1 MSEQPSPDL
10 RGSGGQSAAGLRS
23 SAGVSDPQ
31 QLRGSAERL
40 DDIVMSEST
49 GTVGLI
55 FIEQKDGIVV
65 LMCVSSLRFI
75 AASLCIFNRFS
86 CPNFILQFFS
96 FSSFFRCVHQGSA
109 EEDGRVK
116 SGDRVVSIDGT
127 STSGLS
133 LANVKKMVVGP
144 AGTWVNFV
152 FMRGE
157 KGPSGQNREV
167 MVPVD
172 LERKAKAK
180 VENNGDRMFTLEREK
195 LVLIERNRYLQ
206 SQLSSSQDEISKSSS
221 ALRRSSASV
230 EEIAILQKQLKEM
243 ESRSSASAAAAA
255 SAGEEVALLNRK
267 LKEAAALMAKETAR
281 ANELA
286 EKLIRS
292 GAFTEQALRESNER
306 NESQARTQ
314 QQMQR
319 ENIELRTKLA
329 AAVAEVTRVN
339 QLCAEAHADAEDAI
353 KKRENVDK
361 DLEAARNEIK
371 TIRTESNA
379 NAKTIS
385 ELLNEISGLTSKLQD
400 RGGQT
405 SPTRDTEVQSLKQLC
420 ALHESKIAS
429 LTQQLEQHQAAQSAK
444 KASSSSFDAGSHPV
458 AISMQKHID
467 QLAAEKQQAEQ
478 TIMSLQ
484 QDLHASQT
492 ENAQRAGHEK
502 QVRTL
507 TDLCK
512 TIRQQLAD
520 SKTEVDHLQAAN
532 RILQDQI
539 QLLQSNGQTSS
550 RSLQSSMNED
560 SLQQAL
566 RVANEYR
573 EKSDSQFKA
582 YQASSEQAIAD
593 LKRDLLLAKQKLD
606 AKEAQLQ
613 QQVATES
620 RSLSTHSSSHT
631 ETSTHLK
638 SEQVV
643 VTNVTRVAQ
652 LATGETD
659 VTVLQRMLEEAQ
671 GRIIEL
677 ELMIN
682 KMREEHRQQYK
693 SLSMKVQASEDLSV
707 KFRRDHA
714 SSETLLMDAKQEI
727 SGLRPR
733 YDAVLAQLS
742 SVEPQFEKLRIEYSI
757 VTSRLSVSE
766 TRCSELSTASEGLR
780 ARLTVAEQ
788 VCYMFTHLL

>member
-1 MSEQPSPDL
+1 M
-10 RGSGGQSAAGLRS
+10 GSGGQSAAGLRG
-23 SAGVSDPQ
+23 SAEGIDPL
-31 QLRGSAERL
+31 QLRGSHERL
-40 DDIVMSEST
+40 DEVPMSEST

-65 LMCVSSLRFI
+65 LMCACVFSRTHASPVFYLALRVPI
-75 AASLCIFNRFS
+75 SAASCVSLSR
-86 CPNFILQFFS
+86 
-96 FSSFFRCVHQGSA
+96 FRCVHQGSA

-127 STSGLS
+127 STSGMS

-157 KGPSGQNREV
+157 KGANGQSREV

-180 VENNGDRMFTLEREK
+180 VENNQDRIFMLEREK
-195 LVLIERNRYLQ
+195 LVLIERNRHLQ
-206 SQLSSSQDEISKSSS
+206 SQLSASQDEASKSSH
-221 ALRRSSASV
+221 ALRKSSASV
-230 EEIAILQKQLKEM
+230 EEISILQKQLKEM
-243 ESRSSASAAAAA
+243 EARSSASAQSAA

-306 NESQARTQ
+306 NESQTRAQ

-319 ENIELRTKLA
+319 ENTELRSKLA

-339 QLCAEAHADAEDAI
+339 QLCSEAHSSAEDAT
-353 KKRENVDK
+353 KRRESMEK
-361 DLEAARNEIK
+361 DLEAARSEIK
-371 TIRTESNA
+371 TIRSESNA

-385 ELLNEISGLTSKLQD
+385 ELLNEISGLTAKIQD

-405 SPTRDTEVQSLKQLC
+405 SPTRETEVQSLKQLC
-420 ALHESKIAS
+420 ALHETKIAS
-429 LTQQLEQHQAAQSAK
+429 LMQQLEQLQASQSAK
-444 KASSSSFDAGSHPV
+444 KSSSSSFDAGSHPV
-458 AISMQKHID
+458 AMSMQKHIE
-467 QLAAEKQQAEQ
+467 QLTAEKSQAEQ
-478 TIMSLQ
+478 TIVLLQ

-502 QVRTL
+502 QVKTMTELSKTL
-507 TDLCK
+507 
-512 TIRQQLAD
+512 RQQLAEA
-520 SKTEVDHLQAAN
+520 KTEITHLQSAN

-539 QLLQSNGQTSS
+539 QRLQSDDGSS
-550 RSLQSSMNED
+550 SKSLHSAANED
-560 SLQQAL
+560 SLQEAL
-566 RVANEYR
+566 RLANEHR
-573 EKSDSQFKA
+573 EKSYAQFQE
-582 YQASSEQAIAD
+582 YQVSSEKAIAD
-593 LKRDLLLAKQKLD
+593 LKRDLQRVKNELD

-613 QQVATES
+613 QQATVT
-620 RSLSTHSSSHT
+620 RSHSTSAHTSSHT
-631 ETSTHLK
+631 ETSTHLR
-638 SEQVV
+638 SEQVNI
-643 VTNVTRVAQ
+643 TNVTRVVQ
-652 LATGETD
+652 LANGEND
-659 VTVLQRMLEEAQ
+659 VNVLQRLLQEAE

-677 ELMIN
+677 EMMIR
-682 KMREEHRQQYK
+682 KMREEHQNQYQ
-693 SLSMKVQASEDLSV
+693 SLSLKVQASEDLSV

-727 SGLRPR
+727 AGLRPR
-733 YDAVLAQLS
+733 YDAALAQLS
-742 SVEPQFEKLRIEYSI
+742 LVEPQLEKLRIEYSI

-766 TRCSELSTASEGLR
+766 TRCSELSAASEGLR

-788 VCYMFTHLL
+788 VSF